1 MSGETPDVPFSLNS
15 TSQIS
20 CDLCGSG
27 AHNFV
32 LSTPRLDGDL
42 FCCEGCGLYFVILPQ
57 PEKIAEN
64 QPINLE
70 MERLASRALEL
81 NLVEPHVE
89 ESEQK
94 WRELTA
100 HERFDGLQEITSLQ
114 AGTLLE
120 IGSSTGEFLMVAK
133 SAFQTYGIEADFNS
147 CAVAQSR
154 QLDCFNGSLFEANFP
169 AEKFDCIAL
178 YHVIEH
184 VPSPAKLLAEIHR
197 ILKPNGWL
205 IVETPNIA
213 NVWYKILGRRWR
225 QFIPDHL
232 YFFTPKTLTK
242 IFNDNGFEIIRRN
255 SAGKAMSIRLFISR
269 LGRYHQPTARILAG
283 ISEKLGLSDFT
294 IRLKLGDV
302 MRIYARRK

>member
-1 MSGETPDVPFSLNS
+1 MNS
-15 TSQIS
+15 NPQIS
-20 CDLCGSG
+20 CDVCGSG
-27 AHNFV
+27 AHRFV

-42 FCCEGCGLYFVILPQ
+42 FRCENCGLYFVILPQ
-57 PEKIAEN
+57 PEKIQE
-64 QPINLE
+64 QPIKLE

-94 WRELTA
+94 WRKITA
-100 HERFDGLQEITSLQ
+100 HERFDELQKNTSLKT
-114 AGTLLE
+114 GSLLE
-120 IGSSTGEFLMVAK
+120 IGSSTGEFLLAAK
-133 SAFQTYGIEADFNS
+133 SSFQVSGIEADFNS

-154 QLDCFNGSLFEANFP
+154 QLDCFNGSLFEANFV

-184 VPSPAKLLAEIHR
+184 VPSPANLLAEIHR

-205 IVETPNIA
+205 IIETPNIA

-232 YFFTPKTLTK
+232 YFFTPETLTK
-242 IFNDNGFEIIRRN
+242 SLIDNGFEIVKLN
-255 SAGKAMSIRLFISR
+255 SAGKVMSIRLFISR
-269 LGRYHQPTARILAG
+269 LGRYHQPTARMLAQV
-283 ISEKLGLSDFT
+283 SEKLSLSDFT

-302 MRIYARRK
+302 MRVYVRRK